1 MDLVMKARGE
11 RVVGQTR
18 ARAERKLSRLLRL
31 DAGIDYVEIE
41 VIREKR
47 ARIGGGHRVEASCRA
62 GRRTY
67 RASASGR
74 DVDGALDRLIERLER
89 QITDGRGRRRARLL
103 SGAGRVKSRGM
114 SAFEGRTSPSPPTE
128 PEPPR

>member
-1 MDLVMKARGE
+1 MDVVMKARGE
-11 RVVGQTR
+11 RVVGETR
-18 ARAERKLSRLLRL
+18 ARVERKLARLSRL
-31 DAGIDYVEIE
+31 DAALDYVEIE

-47 ARIGGGHRVEASCRA
+47 GRIGGGHRVEASCRA

-74 DVDGALDRLIERLER
+74 DVEIALDRLVERLER

-103 SGAGRVKSRGM
+103 WGAGRVKSRRM
-114 SAFEGRTSPSPPTE
+114 SAFEPRPNPNPPTE
-128 PEPPR
+128 PPR